1 MNGCPVQMHIL
12 KRTIG
17 LLLLPT
23 SLYAVSSEDSLALL
37 GSEELFI
44 GDMPTVISA
53 TRLKQ
58 PINKAPVSTTII
70 DSQMIR
76 ASGAQ
81 TIADLLRLVPGFTVG
96 YLSGNYPVAS
106 YHGQSDRFS
115 RRLQLLIDGRSVYLP
130 TLSGI
135 SWSDLVI
142 GIEDIERIEV
152 IRGPNASTYGN
163 NSFGAVVSII
173 TKHASASHGQ
183 YIKTTVGSRQTADAM
198 YRFADST
205 ENADYRVSAGTK
217 NNDGTDLLKDF
228 TETDYLS
235 YRLDYQ
241 LDNDTQLFYQ
251 GGVQDS
257 EYGNLY
263 ESRGYVPADIDVLT
277 VFQHLRLEHSFSNQ
291 SSLALQYYYNYT
303 HSYESSFALTI
314 DGSTYGIDS
323 FDIYNT
329 LDLTSQRHDFEA
341 TYYFQPL
348 TDLRMVTGAS
358 IRLDSVDADSVYDAD
373 ADNYLMLYRGYGH
386 GEYSISEELQLNAG
400 IMIEKNDLSGTDLA
414 PRLAFIYHPSEQHS
428 LRIGASKATRTPT
441 MFDEIGFYAL
451 DQTLTI
457 NDGDPLPNVHPVY
470 TILGSDRLID
480 VVFFSPG
487 GVESEKITSLEFG
500 WMMNLL
506 DNRLTLDF
514 KLFRDKAED
523 LIFEFSQDSN
533 IPTENIQN
541 ILPDE
546 EGADYYDNAA
556 QTITKGF
563 EFYSDYQLQP
573 DLRLYSF
580 FSYTLIDAKRT
591 NELADEDVVG
601 TLEESVPRRSFGAM
615 LMKSWKNNLDTSL
628 AVYHVSNM
636 DWLDRTHERDDP
648 ITYSHVDRSAEKY
661 TKFDLI
667 IRKSSIVNKT
677 EIDYS
682 LVIQNIGNSY
692 WDYTRT
698 NYERNDPTTVKIP
711 GSLQDTRAYFE
722 VALKFN

>member
-1 MNGCPVQMHIL
+1 MHIL
-12 KRTIG
+12 KRTIA

-23 SLYAVSSEDSLALL
+23 GLYAAVSEDSLTLL

-58 PINKAPVSTTII
+58 PINESPVSTTII
-70 DSQMIR
+70 DSQMIE

-81 TIADLLRLVPGFTVG
+81 TIADLLRLVPGFSVG

-106 YHGQSDRFS
+106 YRGQSDRFS

-173 TKHASASHGQ
+173 TKHASANRGQ
-183 YIKTTVGSRQTADAM
+183 YIKTTVGSKQTADVM

-205 ENADYRVSAGTK
+205 ENADYRVSIGTK
-217 NNDGTDLLKDF
+217 NNDGTNLLEDF

-251 GGVQDS
+251 GGIQDS

-263 ESRGYVPADIDVLT
+263 ESKGYVPADVDVLT
-277 VFQHLRLEHSFSNQ
+277 IFQHLRLEHSFNDQ

-303 HSYESSFALTI
+303 HSFESSFALTI
-314 DGSTYGIDS
+314 DGSPYGIDS

-329 LDLTSQRHDFEA
+329 LDLTSQRHDLEA
-341 TYYFQPL
+341 SYYFQPL
-348 TDLRMVTGAS
+348 TGLRMVAGAS
-358 IRLDSVDADSVYDAD
+358 IRLDSVDADSVYDPD
-373 ADNYLMLYRGYGH
+373 ADNYLMLYRGYSH
-386 GEYSISEELQLNAG
+386 GEYSINNELQLNAG
-400 IMIEKNDLSGTDLA
+400 IMIEKNDLSGTDVA
-414 PRLAFIYHPSEQHS
+414 PRLAFIYHPNQQHS

-441 MFDEIGFYAL
+441 MFDEIGLYAL
-451 DQTLTI
+451 DQVLTV
-457 NDGDPLPNVHPVY
+457 NDGDPLPAGHPVS
-470 TILGSDRLID
+470 TLLGGDRLIE

-487 GVESEKITSLEFG
+487 GVESEKITSLELG

-506 DNRLTLDF
+506 DNQLTLDF

-523 LIFEFSQDSN
+523 LIFELYQETN
-533 IPTENIQN
+533 IPNENFQLIDS
-541 ILPDE
+541 DE
-546 EGADYYDNAA
+546 EGANYFDNSA
-556 QTITKGF
+556 QTITQGF
-563 EFYSDYQLQP
+563 EFYSDYQIQD

-580 FSYTLIDAKRT
+580 FSYTLIDAKKT
-591 NELADEDVVG
+591 NALAKDSIVG
-601 TLEESVPRRSFGAM
+601 QLEESVPRRSFGAM
-615 LMKSWKNNLDTSL
+615 LMKSWENNLNTSL
-628 AVYHVSNM
+628 AFYHVSDM
-636 DWLDRTHERDDP
+636 DWLDRTSERDDP
-648 ITYSHVDRSAEKY
+648 ITYSHVDRSAEEY
-661 TKFDLI
+661 TKLDFI

-682 LVIQNIGNSY
+682 LIIQNIGNSY

-698 NYERNDPTTVKIP
+698 SYVRNDPTTAEIP

>member
-1 MNGCPVQMHIL
+1 MHIL

-17 LLLLPT
+17 LILIPT
-23 SLYAVSSEDSLALL
+23 TLYAAANEDSVTLL

-44 GDMPTVISA
+44 GDMPTIISA

-58 PINKAPVSTTII
+58 PINESPVSTTII
-70 DSQMIR
+70 DSQMIK

-106 YHGQSDRFS
+106 YHGQSGRFS

-163 NSFGAVVSII
+163 NSFSAVVSII
-173 TKHASASHGQ
+173 TKHASADQGQ
-183 YIKTTVGSRQTADAM
+183 YVKTTVGSKQTADVM

-205 ENADYRVSAGTK
+205 ENADYRVSVGTK

-228 TETDYLS
+228 TETDYIN

-241 LDNDTQLFYQ
+241 LDNNTQLFYQ
-251 GGVQDS
+251 GGIQGS
-257 EYGNLY
+257 EYGNLQ
-263 ESRGYVPADIDVLT
+263 ESKDYVPTDVDIRT
-277 VFQHLRLEHSFSNQ
+277 VFQHLRLEHSFNDQ

-303 HSYESSFALTI
+303 HSYESSFAVTV
-314 DGSTYGIDS
+314 DASAFGIDA
-323 FDIYNT
+323 FDVYNT
-329 LDLTSQRHDFEA
+329 IDLTSQRHDLEA

-348 TDLRMVTGAS
+348 TELRLVTGAS
-358 IRLDSVDADSVYDAD
+358 IRLDSVDADSFYDPD
-373 ADNYLMLYRGYGH
+373 ADNYLMLYRGYSH
-386 GEYSISEELQLNAG
+386 GEYSINDELQLNAG
-400 IMIEKNDLSGTDLA
+400 IMLEKNDLSGTDVA
-414 PRLAFIYHPSEQHS
+414 PRLAFIYQPSHQHS
-428 LRIGASKATRTPT
+428 LRIGASKATRTPV
-441 MFDEIGFYAL
+441 MFEETGFYTL
-451 DQTLTI
+451 DQTLTV
-457 NDGDPLPNVHPVY
+457 NGGEPLPDAHPVN
-470 TILGSDRLID
+470 TLLGGDKLIE

-514 KLFRDKAED
+514 KLYRDKAED
-523 LIFEFSQDSN
+523 LIFEFQQDSN
-533 IPTENIQN
+533 IPTENIYN
-541 ILPDE
+541 IPGYNQL
-546 EGADYYDNAA
+546 EGAKYFDNAA

-563 EFYSDYQLQP
+563 EFYSDYQVQH

-580 FSYTLIDAKRT
+580 LSYTLIDAKNT
-591 NELADEDVVG
+591 NILANDSNVG
-601 TLEESVPRRSFGAM
+601 QLEESIPRRSYGLM
-615 LMKSWKNNLDTSL
+615 LMKSWDNNLDTSL
-628 AVYHVSNM
+628 AVYHVSDM
-636 DWLDRTHERDDP
+636 DWLDRTHNRINPELEPYR
-648 ITYSHVDRSAEKY
+648 DRSAEAY
-661 TKFDLI
+661 TKLDLI
-667 IRKSSIVNKT
+667 IRKSSILNKT

-682 LVIQNIGNSY
+682 LIIQNIGNSY

-698 NYERNDPTTVKIP
+698 YYESGDPTTVDIP

>member
-1 MNGCPVQMHIL
+1 MHIL

-23 SLYAVSSEDSLALL
+23 SLYAATSEDSLTLL

-58 PINKAPVSTTII
+58 PINESPVSTTII
-70 DSQMIR
+70 DSQMIK

-81 TIADLLRLVPGFTVG
+81 NIADLLRLVPGFSVG
-96 YLSGNYPVAS
+96 NLSGNYPVAG

-163 NSFGAVVSII
+163 NSFSAVVSII
-173 TKHASASHGQ
+173 TKHASANQGQ
-183 YIKTTVGSRQTADAM
+183 YIKTTVGSKQTADVM
-198 YRFADST
+198 HRFADST
-205 ENADYRVSAGTK
+205 ENADYRVSVGTK
-217 NNDGTDLLKDF
+217 NNDGTNLLRDF

-241 LDNDTQLFYQ
+241 LDNNTQLFYQ
-251 GGVQDS
+251 GGIQDS
-257 EYGNLY
+257 EYGNLF
-263 ESRGYVPADIDVLT
+263 ESRGYVPTDVDVRT
-277 VFQHLRLEHSFSNQ
+277 VFQHLRLERSFSDQ

-303 HSYESSFALTI
+303 HSYESSFAFTI
-314 DGSTYGIDS
+314 DGSPYGVDS
-323 FDIYNT
+323 FDIFNT
-329 LDLTSQRHDFEA
+329 LDLTSQRHDLEA

-358 IRLDSVDADSVYDAD
+358 IRLDSVDADSVYDPD
-373 ADNYLMLYRGYGH
+373 ADNYLMLYRGYSH
-386 GEYSISEELQLNAG
+386 GEYSINDELQLNAG
-400 IMIEKNDLSGTDLA
+400 IMLEKNDLSGTDVA
-414 PRLAFIYHPSEQHS
+414 PRLSFIYQPSHQHS
-428 LRIGASKATRTPT
+428 LRIGASKATRTPV

-451 DQTLTI
+451 DKTLTV
-457 NDGDPLPNVHPVY
+457 NGGDPLPAGDIRNA
-470 TILGSDRLID
+470 LGGDKLID
-480 VVFFSPG
+480 VGFFSPG
-487 GVESEKITSLEFG
+487 GVASEKIISLELG

-506 DNRLTLDF
+506 NNRLTLDF
-514 KLFRDKAED
+514 KLFRDTAED
-523 LIFEFSQDSN
+523 LIFEIKQDAN

-546 EGADYYDNAA
+546 EGANYFDNAA
-556 QTITKGF
+556 QSITKGF
-563 EFYSDYQLQP
+563 EFYSDYQVQP

-580 FSYTLIDAKRT
+580 FSYLLIDAKKT
-591 NELADEDVVG
+591 NALADDSVVG
-601 TLEESVPRRSFGAM
+601 QLEESVPRRSYGLM
-615 LMKSWKNNLDTSL
+615 LMKEWKDSLNTSITI
-628 AVYHVSNM
+628 YHVSDM
-636 DWLDRTHERDDP
+636 DWLDRTHDRINP
-648 ITYSHVDRSAEKY
+648 TLAPHTDRSAEAY
-661 TKFDLI
+661 TKLDLV
-667 IRKSSIVNKT
+667 IRKSSIINKT

-682 LVIQNIGNSY
+682 LIIQNIGNSY

-698 NYERNDPTTVKIP
+698 SYERNDPTTVKIP

>member
-1 MNGCPVQMHIL
+1 MHIL
-12 KRTIG
+12 KRIIG

-23 SLYAVSSEDSLALL
+23 SLYAASSEDSLSLL

-81 TIADLLRLVPGFTVG
+81 TVADLLRLVPGFTVG
-96 YLSGNYPVAS
+96 YLSGNYPVAA

-163 NSFGAVVSII
+163 NAFGAVISII
-173 TKHASASHGQ
+173 TKHASADKGQ
-183 YIKTTVGSRQTADAM
+183 YIKTTVGSKQTADVL

-205 ENADYRVSAGTK
+205 ENADYRVSVGTK

-251 GGVQDS
+251 GGIQDS

-263 ESRGYVPADIDVLT
+263 ESRGYVPADTDVRSI
-277 VFQHLRLEHSFSNQ
+277 FQHLRLEHSFSDQ

-314 DGSTYGIDS
+314 DGSAYGIDS

-358 IRLDSVDADSVYDAD
+358 IRLDSVDADSVYDPD

-400 IMIEKNDLSGTDLA
+400 IMIEKNDISGTDVA
-414 PRLAFIYHPSEQHS
+414 PRLAFIYHPNDQHS

-451 DQTLTI
+451 DQTLTV
-457 NDGDPLPNVHPVY
+457 NGGDPLPDGGIK
-470 TILGSDRLID
+470 TLLGGDRLID

-487 GVESEKITSLEFG
+487 GVASEKITSLEFG

-523 LIFEFSQDSN
+523 LIFELSQDSN
-533 IPTENIQN
+533 IPSENIQN

-563 EFYSDYQLQP
+563 EFYSDYQIQQ

-591 NELADEDVVG
+591 NALADEDVVG
-601 TLEESVPRRSFGAM
+601 TLEESIPRRSFGAM

-628 AVYHVSNM
+628 AVYHVSDM
-636 DWLDRTHERDDP
+636 DWLDRTHDRDDP
-648 ITYSHVDRSAEKY
+648 VTYSHVDRSAEAY
-661 TKFDLI
+661 TKLDLI
-667 IRKSSIVNKT
+667 IRKSSKINKT
-677 EIDYS
+677 EVNYS
-682 LVIQNIGNSY
+682 LIIQNIGNSY

-711 GSLQDTRAYFE
+711 GSLQDTRAYLE
-722 VALKFN
+722 VAVKFN

>member
-1 MNGCPVQMHIL
+1 MHIL
-12 KRTIG
+12 RRTIG
-17 LLLLPT
+17 LLLLPAGLNAAT
-23 SLYAVSSEDSLALL
+23 GEDSLALL

-58 PINKAPVSTTII
+58 PINKSPVSTTII
-70 DSQMIR
+70 DSQMIK

-96 YLSGNYPVAS
+96 YLSGNYPVAT

-142 GIEDIERIEV
+142 SIDDIERIEV
-152 IRGPNASTYGN
+152 VRGPNASTYGN
-163 NSFGAVVSII
+163 NAFSAVVSIT
-173 TKHASASHGQ
+173 TKHASANSGQ
-183 YIKTTVGSRQTADAM
+183 YIKTTVGNQNTADVL

-205 ENADYRVSAGTK
+205 ENADYRVSVGTK
-217 NNDGTDLLKDF
+217 NNDGTDLLNDF

-241 LDNDTQLFYQ
+241 LDNKTQLLYQ
-251 GGVQDS
+251 GGMQDS
-257 EYGNLY
+257 EYGSLH
-263 ESRGYVPADIDVLT
+263 ESKGHVPSDVDVLT
-277 VFQHLRLEHSFSNQ
+277 VFQHLRLEQSFNNQ

-303 HSYESSFALTI
+303 SSYESSFAI
-314 DGSTYGIDS
+314 AVDGTPYGVDS

-329 LDLTSQRHDFEA
+329 LDLTSERHDLEA

-348 TDLRMVTGAS
+348 TDLRMVAGAS
-358 IRLDSVDADSVYDAD
+358 IRLDSVDADGVYDPD
-373 ADNYLMLYRGYGH
+373 ADNNLMLYRGYTH
-386 GEYSISEELQLNAG
+386 GEYSITDKLQLNAG
-400 IMIEKNDLSGTDLA
+400 IMLEKNDISGTDIA
-414 PRLAFIYHPSEQHS
+414 PRLAFIYQPNQQHS

-441 MFDEIGFYAL
+441 LFDEVGFYAL
-451 DQTLTI
+451 DQTLTV
-457 NDGDPLPNVHPVY
+457 NGGDPLPIGHPVS
-470 TILGSDRLID
+470 TILGSDRLIE

-487 GVESEKITSLEFG
+487 GVASEKITSLELG

-523 LIFEFSQDSN
+523 LIFELEQDS
-533 IPTENIQN
+533 IVPPENYYI
-541 ILPDE
+541 IDPDSA
-546 EGADYYDNAA
+546 GANYQDNAA
-556 QTITKGF
+556 QTITQGF
-563 EFYSDYQLQP
+563 EFYSDYQIQP

-580 FSYTLIDAKRT
+580 FSYILIDAKKT
-591 NELADEDVVG
+591 NVLASDSIVG
-601 TLEESVPRRSFGAM
+601 QLEESIPRRSFGAM
-615 LMKSWKNNLDTSL
+615 LMKSWENNFDTSL
-628 AVYHVSNM
+628 AFYHVSDM
-636 DWLDRTHERDDP
+636 DWLDRTHNRINPELEPHR
-648 ITYSHVDRSAEKY
+648 DRSAEEY
-661 TKFDLI
+661 TKLDLI
-667 IRKSSIVNKT
+667 IRKSTKINKT

-682 LVIQNIGNSY
+682 LIIQNIGTSY

-698 NYERNDPTTVKIP
+698 NYLKDDPTVVNIP
-711 GSLQDTRAYFE
+711 GSRQDTRAYFE
-722 VALKFN
+722 VAIKFN